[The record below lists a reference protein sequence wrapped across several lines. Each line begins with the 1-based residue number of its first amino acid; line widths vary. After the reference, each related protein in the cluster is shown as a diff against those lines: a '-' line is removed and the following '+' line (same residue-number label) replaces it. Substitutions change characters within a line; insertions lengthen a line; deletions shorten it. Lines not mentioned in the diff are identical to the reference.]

1 MTKAD
6 IARGIHQQAGVSEA
20 EAADLFERVVQL
32 LMSTL
37 QRGEPIIITGF
48 GRFTIRM
55 KQPRKGRNP
64 RTGEVLIVPGRKVV
78 TFRPSAL
85 WKGRTECRR
94 HDHYGVK
101 ASICIEVR
109 YFQEGRCYEENGDC
123 DRVATSSLWL
133 PVPYVVNVC
142 EPAS

>member
-1 MTKAD
+1 MRKAD
-6 IARGIHQQAGVSEA
+6 IARSIHQQAGVSEA
-20 EAADLFERVVQL
+20 EAADLLERVLGL

-48 GRFTIRM
+48 GRFTVRM

-85 WKGRTECRR
+85 WKAELNADGKIDME
-94 HDHYGVK
+94 
-101 ASICIEVR
+101 
-109 YFQEGRCYEENGDC
+109 
-123 DRVATSSLWL
+123 
-133 PVPYVVNVC
+133 
-142 EPAS
+142 